1 MEEFVSPYVNH
12 IGSCTHPNGT
22 VFLLVT
28 HKVGNGQ
35 FNAEIY
41 RDDPPHATKPA
52 LIHTFVFGG
61 PAGFGTLECLPDG
74 SLFVAIGAGLQTTE
88 HVGGNRQIIPNMAQP
103 WTVQGDVILLPLVPQ
118 SSGTDTL
125 ARSQAE
131 AALEVAR
138 NAQAAAVAATRTA
151 EKARADAQAGATAVN
166 KLGIPSQQDIKDIAW
181 SLSGDRINHE
191 VATESAL
198 VQRIEALSQER
209 LLTAIE
215 FALTHTAA
223 QSRLRRLIEE
233 VCVASVTEAIKK
245 AASAP
250 S

>member
-41 RDDPPHATKPA
+41 RDDPPHVKKPV
-52 LIHTFVFGG
+52 IVHTFVFGG

-74 SLFVAIGAGLQTTE
+74 SLFVAIGAGLLTTE
-88 HVGGNRQIIPNMAQP
+88 HVGGNRQILPNMAQP
-103 WTVQGDVILLPLVPQ
+103 WTVQGSVVLLPPVPQ
-118 SSGTDTL
+118 NSGTDTV
-125 ARSQAE
+125 ARGQA
-131 AALEVAR
+131 ATALDVAR
-138 NAQAAAVAATRTA
+138 NAQAAADAANRTA
-151 EKARADAQAGATAVN
+151 EKARADAQAAAATVN
-166 KLGIPSQQDIKDIAW
+166 KLGVPSQQDIKDIAW

-191 VATESAL
+191 VATDSAL

-209 LLTAIE
+209 LLAAIE
-215 FALTHTAA
+215 YAVAHTAT
-223 QSRLRRLIEE
+223 QSRLRGLIED
-233 VCVASVTEAIKK
+233 VCNGAVSAAMKNSNNSAS
-245 AASAP
+245 
-250 S
+250 

>member
-41 RDDPPHATKPA
+41 RDDPPHIKKPV
-52 LIHTFVFGG
+52 IVHTFVFGG

-74 SLFVAIGAGLQTTE
+74 SLFVAIGAGLLTTE
-88 HVGGNRQIIPNMAQP
+88 HVGGNRQILPNMAQP
-103 WTVQGDVILLPLVPQ
+103 WTVQGDVILLPPVPQ
-118 SSGTDTL
+118 SSGVDTV
-125 ARSQAE
+125 ARSQA
-131 AALEVAR
+131 ATVLNVAR
-138 NAQAAAVAATRTA
+138 NAQAAADTANHTA
-151 EKARADAQAGATAVN
+151 EKARADVQAVVATV
-166 KLGIPSQQDIKDIAW
+166 KTLGIPSQQDIKDIAW

-191 VATESAL
+191 VTTDSTL

-209 LLTAIE
+209 LLAAIE
-215 FALTHTAA
+215 YALAHTAT

-233 VCVASVTEAIKK
+233 VCNGAITEAIKK
-245 AASAP
+245 GTNTTI
-250 S
+250 